1 MMCFLDGYDDRWGYM
16 SILNRRRSAS
26 LGEEHDS
33 EGGSDGSG
41 GKVSS
46 ESSNYCSGVSV
57 GSADSSPDGLDYHS
71 NTLNLFSALPE

>member
-1 MMCFLDGYDDRWGYM
+1 VRWVLLVLVIDVDM

-33 EGGSDGSG
+33 KGRSNSSG

-46 ESSNYCSGVSV
+46 ESSNYCSGISV
-57 GSADSSPDGLDYHS
+57 GSADSSPDGLTYHR